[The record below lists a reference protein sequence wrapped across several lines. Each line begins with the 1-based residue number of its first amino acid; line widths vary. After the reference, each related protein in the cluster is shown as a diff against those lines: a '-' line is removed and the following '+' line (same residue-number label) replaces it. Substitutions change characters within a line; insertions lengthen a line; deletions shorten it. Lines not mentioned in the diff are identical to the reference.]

1 MPDTEISKLPPLSL
15 AQLQADDVLAIADVS
30 LVETK
35 KIRADDLVLAGIN
48 RLEDGSVDPNKID
61 WDGFTTPVGLPPGS
75 VTTVELA
82 DGSVTTDKLVDGAV
96 SAIKI
101 SSVYGSAIADRSIT
115 AEKVA
120 LDAVGRGIDINA
132 DNIGIANS
140 VIAGQRNGIAWNEQ
154 GLITGDVALT
164 AGDLP
169 AATDTQ
175 IGGVSVPAGS
185 GLTVSSAGALD
196 HASSIAA
203 GGISGFTY
211 DEHGHITAVTPLVGA
226 DLPVATS
233 TEVGA
238 VSIPTDAASPLA
250 IDANGA
256 VTHKGVTGGA
266 QAGLASVDIDAYGHV
281 IAGSAILD
289 AAQVPDLDASKIV
302 SGSFP
307 AARLTDDSIAA
318 KKMTDY
324 STCLMQEDFPGFSE
338 DYYLGMLWWQPS
350 TAQLR
355 VYSRG
360 SAGTQWSPVGFGALQ
375 ANNLRWGGVFDA
387 SNGIVS
393 IVTDFGAT
401 AGLEAGSAIPAPS
414 DELSGLYLIC
424 QKEGNAVNQPAVESI
439 NFTPGDWLLCI
450 NEVEGYVHIDAGG
463 TGGGGGGG
471 SDYLS
476 TLLDVDLSALT
487 TGDRLQVDGSGI
499 WRNTATLD
507 GGTF

>member
-1 MPDTEISKLPPLSL
+1 MPDTEISKLPPLTK
-15 AQLQADDVLAIADVS
+15 AQLQAEDVLAIADVS

-35 KIRADDLVLAGIN
+35 KVRADDLVSAGLDRLA
-48 RLEDGSVDPNKID
+48 DGSIDPNKIN
-61 WDGFTTPVGLPPGS
+61 WSGFTTPVVLPPGS
-75 VTTVELA
+75 VTTTELA
-82 DGSVTTDKLVDGAV
+82 DGSVTTEKIADGAV

-120 LDAVGRGIDINA
+120 LDAVGRGIDIDA

-175 IGGVSVPAGS
+175 IGGVSVPASS
-185 GLTVSSAGALD
+185 GLTVSPTGALD
-196 HASSIAA
+196 HTASIVA

-324 STCLMQEDFPGFSE
+324 STCLMQEDFPGYST

-360 SAGTQWSPVGFGALQ
+360 SAGNNWSPVGFGALQ
-375 ANNLRWGGVFDA
+375 ANNLRWGGTFDA
-387 SNGIVS
+387 STGTVS

-401 AGLEAGSAIPAPS
+401 AGLSAGSAIPAPS
-414 DELSGLYLIC
+414 NDLSGLYLIC
-424 QKEGNAVNQPAVESI
+424 QTEGSNVNQPDVSSDT
-439 NFTPGDWLLCI
+439 FTPGDWLLCI
-450 NEVEGYVHIDAGG
+450 NETQGYIQIDSGA
-463 TGGGGGGG
+463 GGGGGG
-471 SDYLS
+471 SSYLS
-476 TLLDVDLSALT
+476 TLLDVNIT
-487 TGDRLQVDGSGI
+487 TLKEGERLQADGSGI
-499 WRNTATLD
+499 WFNTATLD